1 MIKKCHSCSGGFFL
15 GWGIGRGGSFSVTK
29 NVIEM
34 PLRTDSTKKAYAA
47 FPSWTRKRGA
57 KGRLEKDERG
67 GGQRRNCLFPIPLP
81 KIRQWI
87 QECCWSWS
95 ADERRRVAFDV
106 PLCPC
111 RCRRTFQCLSR
122 QTILE
127 QTDSRC
133 DFRRAFHSLTI
144 RRLERCFRR

>member
-1 MIKKCHSCSGGFFL
+1 L

-67 GGQRRNCLFPIPLP
+67 GDREGTVFSQSLFP
-81 KIRQWI
+81 K
-87 QECCWSWS
+87 S
-95 ADERRRVAFDV
+95 ASGFKSVVEVEV
-106 PLCPC
+106 LMNVG
-111 RCRRTFQCLSR
+111 
-122 QTILE
+122 E
-127 QTDSRC
+127 
-133 DFRRAFHSLTI
+133 
-144 RRLERCFRR
+144 